1 MGDMGFGGFR
11 CFNPPIEE
19 GEELGEREAMA
30 EEGEAAEDE
39 EGDVGGER
47 GGGENGKGGGERGDG
62 EGWGERGSEGEVG
75 RVMGFDEGGEGVE
88 EFGF

>member
-1 MGDMGFGGFR
+1 M
-11 CFNPPIEE
+11 
-19 GEELGEREAMA
+19 
-30 EEGEAAEDE
+30 
-39 EGDVGGER
+39 GGER